1 MWPVTSAPSA
11 TAQNPT
17 EEDENNLLSLQVT
30 TTASSNAP
38 YRPFET
44 TTPTTFILPDSS
56 NEDALIRATNAAFPS
71 PEPHVAVSIGTVV
84 HQANLISGVGG
95 GNIGIGGVV
104 LGSGGIGPDDLSPP
118 LNLNLGTNW
127 TLSMSPT
134 SDDRGSNADIDPVSI
149 SKCVVGSLHK

>member
-17 EEDENNLLSLQVT
+17 EEDDNNLLSLQVT

-149 SKCVVGSLHK
+149 FECVVGYLHK

>member
-149 SKCVVGSLHK
+149 SECVVGSLHK

>member
-71 PEPHVAVSIGTVV
+71 PEPHVAVSIGT
-84 HQANLISGVGG
+84 GR
-95 GNIGIGGVV
+95 
-104 LGSGGIGPDDLSPP
+104 D
-118 LNLNLGTNW
+118 
-127 TLSMSPT
+127 TL
-134 SDDRGSNADIDPVSI
+134 
-149 SKCVVGSLHK
+149 